1 MTDETTLPDEANPG
15 DGPATPSLLDAA
27 IPVLTLIVLI
37 ATTIA
42 IFGTDATSG
51 PLQVA
56 LLTSAVV
63 AAIVAFKNGH
73 SSTRVRE
80 AAIGG
85 ISSALSA
92 VFILLAIGS
101 SWTTAA
107 TLGVAFI
114 ALAPLVGADPVITA
128 GAVISGAYFGDKMSP
143 VS

>member
-1 MTDETTLPDEANPG
+1 MTDEMTLSDEENPG
-15 DGPATPSLLDAA
+15 DGPRAPSLLDAA

-42 IFGTDATSG
+42 IFGTDATGG

-73 SSTRVRE
+73 SSTRVRN

-92 VFILLAIGS
+92 VFILLA
-101 SWTTAA
+101 
-107 TLGVAFI
+107 
-114 ALAPLVGADPVITA
+114 VGALIGTWNMA
-128 GAVISGAYFGDKMSP
+128 GTIPTVVYYGLGLLSASFFYPAVAI
-143 VS
+143 